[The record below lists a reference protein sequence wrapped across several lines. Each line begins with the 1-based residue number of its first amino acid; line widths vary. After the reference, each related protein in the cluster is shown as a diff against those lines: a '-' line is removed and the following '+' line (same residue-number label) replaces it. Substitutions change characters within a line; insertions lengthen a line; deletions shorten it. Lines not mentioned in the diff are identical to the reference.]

1 MTQNILLFRNG
12 SRHRLD
18 GSLSTAAASRSASH
32 AKINS
37 IVIDETRDS
46 KPLFHND
53 SKMVSMIKKFKK
65 QRKLA
70 EKKEPPL
77 EMTGQNFFPNFE
89 DAFDYLNVRKK
100 IQKLWWDDPSRD
112 LSEKEVLEK
121 FGKLTTHARVKRTYS
136 DLVKKGF
143 INRKLFNPRRT
154 KTEFFWLL
162 ILHLV
167 IFLLYAVCSQSLD
180 GLSLSSMR
188 CRKTFLV

>member
-1 MTQNILLFRNG
+1 
-12 SRHRLD
+12 
-18 GSLSTAAASRSASH
+18 
-32 AKINS
+32 
-37 IVIDETRDS
+37 
-46 KPLFHND
+46 
-53 SKMVSMIKKFKK
+53 MIKKFKK

-167 IFLLYAVCSQSLD
+167 IFCYI
-180 GLSLSSMR
+180 
-188 CRKTFLV
+188 